1 MRPDLELVAKL
12 IQPNSRVLDLGCGA
26 GDLLQH
32 LQLQK
37 NVIGYGLDK
46 DAGNI
51 QLCLSRGV
59 NVIEQ
64 DLDSGLGNFQDDA
77 FDMVIMTDTIQA
89 VHQPQLLLREMLR
102 VGRECV
108 VTFPNFG
115 HWRCRLN
122 LAATG
127 KMPVSKHL
135 PHRWYD
141 TPNIHLC
148 TFNDFE
154 ALCAELR
161 MAILQRR
168 VVDQRHN
175 EHSLINLAPNL
186 LGSYGFYHLGR
197 TP

>member
-127 KMPVSKHL
+127 RMPVSKHL

-154 ALCAELR
+154 ALCAELK

>member
-32 LQLQK
+32 LQQQK
-37 NVIGYGLDK
+37 SVIGYGLDK
-46 DAGNI
+46 DAENI

-64 DLDSGLGNFQDDA
+64 DLDGGLGNFRDNA

-127 KMPVSKHL
+127 RMPVSKHL
-135 PHRWYD
+135 PNRWYD

-175 EHSLINLAPNL
+175 ERSLINLAPNL

>member
-32 LQLQK
+32 LQQQK
-37 NVIGYGLDK
+37 SVIGYGLDK
-46 DAGNI
+46 DAENI

-64 DLDSGLGNFQDDA
+64 DLDGGLGNFQDDA

-127 KMPVSKHL
+127 RMPVSKHL

-168 VVDQRHN
+168 VVDQQHN

>member
-32 LQLQK
+32 LQQQK
-37 NVIGYGLDK
+37 SVIGYGLDK
-46 DAGNI
+46 DAENI

-64 DLDSGLGNFQDDA
+64 DLDGGLGNFQDDA

-127 KMPVSKHL
+127 RMPVSKHL

-154 ALCAELR
+154 ALCAELK

-197 TP
+197 TA

>member
-32 LQLQK
+32 LQQQK
-37 NVIGYGLDK
+37 SVIGYGLDK
-46 DAGNI
+46 DAENI

-64 DLDSGLGNFQDDA
+64 DLDGGLGNFQDDA

-127 KMPVSKHL
+127 RMPVSKHL
-135 PHRWYD
+135 PHLWYD

>member
-32 LQLQK
+32 LQQQK
-37 NVIGYGLDK
+37 RVIGYGLDK
-46 DAGNI
+46 DAENI

-64 DLDSGLGNFQDDA
+64 DLDGGLGNFHDDA

-154 ALCAELR
+154 ALCAELK

-175 EHSLINLAPNL
+175 ERSLINLAPNL

>member
-1 MRPDLELVAKL
+1 MPLNLNQ
-12 IQPNSRVLDLGCGA
+12 QP
-26 GDLLQH
+26 QH
-32 LQLQK
+32 LQQQK
-37 NVIGYGLDK
+37 SVIGYGLDK
-46 DAGNI
+46 DAENI

-64 DLDSGLGNFQDDA
+64 DLDGGLGNFQDDA

-127 KMPVSKHL
+127 RMPVSKHL

-154 ALCAELR
+154 ALCAELK

>member
-1 MRPDLELVAKL
+1 MRSDLELVAKL

-127 KMPVSKHL
+127 RMPVSKHL

>member
-32 LQLQK
+32 LQQQK
-37 NVIGYGLDK
+37 SVIGYGLDK
-46 DAGNI
+46 DAENI

-64 DLDSGLGNFQDDA
+64 DLDGGLGNFQDDA

-127 KMPVSKHL
+127 RMPVSKHL

-154 ALCAELR
+154 ALCAELK

>member
-12 IQPNSRVLDLGCGA
+12 IQPNARVLDLGCGD
-26 GDLLQH
+26 GELLH
-32 LQLQK
+32 NLQRAK
-37 NVIGYGLDK
+37 AVIGYGLDK
-46 DAGNI
+46 DAENI
-51 QLCLSRGV
+51 RLCLTKGV
-59 NVIEQ
+59 NVVEQ
-64 DLDSGLGNFQDDA
+64 DLDDGLGNFQDNS
-77 FDMVIMTDTIQA
+77 FDMVIMTETIQS
-89 VHQPQLLLREMLR
+89 VHNPQRLLQEMLR

-122 LAATG
+122 LAASG
-127 KMPVSKHL
+127 KMPVSVHL

-154 ALCAELR
+154 ALCADLDVR
-161 MAILQRR
+161 ILQRR
-168 VVDQRHN
+168 VVNQRHK
-175 EHSLINLAPNL
+175 ERSLINLAPNL

-197 TP
+197 TS

>member
-1 MRPDLELVAKL
+1 MRADLELVAKL
-12 IQPNSRVLDLGCGA
+12 IQPNARVLDLGCGD
-26 GDLLQH
+26 GELLH
-32 LQLQK
+32 RLQQAK
-37 NVIGYGLDK
+37 SVIGYGLDK
-46 DAGNI
+46 DEENI
-51 QLCLSRGV
+51 RLCLAKGV
-59 NVIEQ
+59 NVVEQ
-64 DLDSGLGNFQDDA
+64 DLDDGLGNFQDDA

-89 VHQPQLLLREMLR
+89 VHQPRLLLQEMLR

-115 HWRCRLN
+115 HWRCRMH
-122 LAATG
+122 LATIC

-154 ALCAELR
+154 ALCADLT
-161 MAILQRR
+161 MPILQRR
-168 VVDQRHN
+168 VVDQRHA
-175 EHSLINLAPNL
+175 ERSLINLAPNL

-197 TP
+197 TA

>member
-32 LQLQK
+32 LQQQK
-37 NVIGYGLDK
+37 SVIGYGLDK
-46 DAGNI
+46 DAENI

-64 DLDSGLGNFQDDA
+64 DLDGGLGNFQDDA

-89 VHQPQLLLREMLR
+89 VHQPQLLLREMLL

-127 KMPVSKHL
+127 RMPVSKHL

>member
-32 LQLQK
+32 LQQQK
-37 NVIGYGLDK
+37 SVIGYGLDK
-46 DAGNI
+46 DAENI

-64 DLDSGLGNFQDDA
+64 DLDGGLGNFQNDA

-127 KMPVSKHL
+127 RMPVSKHL

-175 EHSLINLAPNL
+175 ERSLINLAPNL

>member
-32 LQLQK
+32 LQQQK
-37 NVIGYGLDK
+37 SVIGYGLDK
-46 DAGNI
+46 DAENI

-64 DLDSGLGNFQDDA
+64 DLDGGLGNFQDDA

-127 KMPVSKHL
+127 RMPVSKHL

-161 MAILQRR
+161 MAILSA
-168 VVDQRHN
+168 
-175 EHSLINLAPNL
+175 ESLTSGIMNT
-186 LGSYGFYHLGR
+186 H
-197 TP
+197 

>member
-32 LQLQK
+32 LQQQK
-37 NVIGYGLDK
+37 SVIGYGLDK
-46 DAGNI
+46 DAENI

-64 DLDSGLGNFQDDA
+64 DLDGGLGNFQDDA

-127 KMPVSKHL
+127 RMPVSKHL

-168 VVDQRHN
+168 VVDQRHI

>member
-1 MRPDLELVAKL
+1 MRSDLELVAKL

-46 DAGNI
+46 DAENI

-122 LAATG
+122 LTATG
-127 KMPVSKHL
+127 RMPVSKHL

-154 ALCAELR
+154 ALCAELK

>member
-1 MRPDLELVAKL
+1 MRSDLELVAKL

-32 LQLQK
+32 LQQQK
-37 NVIGYGLDK
+37 SVIGYGLDK
-46 DAGNI
+46 DAENI

-64 DLDSGLGNFQDDA
+64 DLDGGLGNFQDDA

-127 KMPVSKHL
+127 RMPVSKHL

>member
-1 MRPDLELVAKL
+1 MRPDLELVANL

-32 LQLQK
+32 LQQQK
-37 NVIGYGLDK
+37 SVIGYGLDK
-46 DAGNI
+46 DAENI

-64 DLDSGLGNFQDDA
+64 DLDGGLGNFQDDA

-127 KMPVSKHL
+127 RMPVSKHL

>member
-32 LQLQK
+32 LQQQK
-37 NVIGYGLDK
+37 SVIGYGLDK
-46 DAGNI
+46 DAENI

-64 DLDSGLGNFQDDA
+64 DLDGGLGNFQDDA

-127 KMPVSKHL
+127 RMPVSKHL

-197 TP
+197 TQ

>member
-32 LQLQK
+32 LQQQK
-37 NVIGYGLDK
+37 SVIGYGLDK
-46 DAGNI
+46 DAENI

-64 DLDSGLGNFQDDA
+64 DLDGGLGNFQDDA

-115 HWRCRLN
+115 HWRYRLN

-154 ALCAELR
+154 ALCAELK

-175 EHSLINLAPNL
+175 ERSLINLAPNL

>member
-1 MRPDLELVAKL
+1 MRSDLELVAKL

-32 LQLQK
+32 LQQQK
-37 NVIGYGLDK
+37 SVIGYGLDK
-46 DAGNI
+46 DAENI

-59 NVIEQ
+59 NDIEQ
-64 DLDSGLGNFQDDA
+64 DLDGGLGNFQDDA

-127 KMPVSKHL
+127 RMPVSKHL

-154 ALCAELR
+154 ALCAELK

-175 EHSLINLAPNL
+175 ERSLINLAPNL

>member
-12 IQPNSRVLDLGCGA
+12 IQSNARVLDLGCGD
-26 GDLLQH
+26 GELLNN
-32 LQLQK
+32 LQQAK
-37 NVIGYGLDK
+37 SVIGYGLDK
-46 DAGNI
+46 DEENI
-51 QLCLSRGV
+51 RLCLAKGV
-59 NVIEQ
+59 NVVEQ
-64 DLDSGLGNFQDDA
+64 DLDDGLGNFQDDA

-89 VHQPQLLLREMLR
+89 VHQPRLLLQEMLR

-115 HWRCRLN
+115 HWRCRLH
-122 LAATG
+122 LATTG

-154 ALCAELR
+154 SLCADLTVP
-161 MAILQRR
+161 ILQRR
-168 VVDQRHN
+168 VVNQRHA
-175 EHSLINLAPNL
+175 ERSLINLAPNL

-197 TP
+197 TA

>member
-32 LQLQK
+32 LQQQK
-37 NVIGYGLDK
+37 SVIGYGLDK
-46 DAGNI
+46 DAENI

-64 DLDSGLGNFQDDA
+64 DLDGGLGNFRDNA

-127 KMPVSKHL
+127 RMPVSKHL
-135 PHRWYD
+135 PNRWYD

>member
-32 LQLQK
+32 LQQQK
-37 NVIGYGLDK
+37 SVIGYGLDK
-46 DAGNI
+46 DAENI

-64 DLDSGLGNFQDDA
+64 DLDGGLGNFQDDA

-127 KMPVSKHL
+127 RMPVSEHL